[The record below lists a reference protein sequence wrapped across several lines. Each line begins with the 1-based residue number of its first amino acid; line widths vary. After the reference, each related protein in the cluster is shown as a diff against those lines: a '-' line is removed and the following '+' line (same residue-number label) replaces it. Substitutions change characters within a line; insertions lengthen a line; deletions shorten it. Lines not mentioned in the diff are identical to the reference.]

1 MNQLSQ
7 RLSYLPRRFDSL
19 LCQNI
24 LTFPEIPYR
33 PSRLWA
39 CRMFATEYATAADTW
54 DHFPFPRTSNPSP
67 WVIFHLK
74 KDASQAEIK
83 SRCEFPM
90 LLPSFSFRRKSLIY
104 FHSSDFELVRLY
116 HPDVCKARGLDP
128 SLAESRFQAVTA
140 AYNALRSGGGGGSS
154 HIDGEAEEIR
164 NRLATWR
171 SREQSRGSLVW
182 MRRQR
187 ALRAEADAGKWWK
200 SDRMLVYSL
209 ASVVSDISQREKK

>member
-1 MNQLSQ
+1 M
-7 RLSYLPRRFDSL
+7 
-19 LCQNI
+19 
-24 LTFPEIPYR
+24 
-33 PSRLWA
+33 
-39 CRMFATEYATAADTW
+39 
-54 DHFPFPRTSNPSP
+54 
-67 WVIFHLK
+67 
-74 KDASQAEIK
+74 
-83 SRCEFPM
+83 
-90 LLPSFSFRRKSLIY
+90 Y

-140 AYNALRSGGGGGSS
+140 AYNVLRSRLGGSS
-154 HIDGEAEEIR
+154 LPPTAGGVDGEAEEIR

-171 SREQSRGSLVW
+171 SREQSRGSLMW

-209 ASVVSDISQREKK
+209 ASVVSDVPQREKNLLRTTFLETLVVGAMHFSVRSPAQRNEQAKRYIELKTRQAQERRLHRENIPQAQEDLS